1 MWPFDY
7 LKKKREKAEQERLK
21 IQQEQARA
29 EHERLQ
35 KLEDERIEKERQKWL
50 EENHKKATERNI
62 KLRALREHFKEVT
75 ADIDA
80 ENEAKAEEQR
90 RKIKEEQERV
100 VSERNKRIEE
110 QRKKKEEEIRQ
121 QQRGQEVKFNNNG
134 IKAEVDSIISTFE
147 SGNIAFL
154 QQKLYELYSKFN
166 KPGGG
171 KLITSF
177 AEKDRLCEV
186 FNLCLQYDW
195 INDPDIREVWSENAF
210 YCISEYFK
218 VANSRQDYFA
228 AALDLFITCVYG
240 KVCLKTKFD
249 DILNKARSHPIH
261 RSIFTQSEYEQG
273 ADYLIREFAFF
284 SATII
289 SPMVK
294 LHPDIIS
301 PKLKRDFELAKT
313 DFEFA
318 AILPEEILQKMHLI
332 SAIIGSILDSM

>member
-7 LKKKREKAEQERLK
+7 FKKKREKAEQERLRMERE
-21 IQQEQARA
+21 QERA
-29 EHERLQ
+29 EHVRLQ

-50 EENHKKATERNI
+50 EENHRKATERNA
-62 KLRALREHFKEVT
+62 KLRALRDHLKEVT

-90 RKIKEEQERV
+90 RKMIEEEERV
-100 VSERNKRIEE
+100 VAERNKRIEE
-110 QRKKKEEEIRQ
+110 QRKKKEHEIRQ
-121 QQRGQEVKFNNNG
+121 KQKAEQKVNNMG
-134 IKAEVDSIISTFE
+134 IKTEVDNIIATFE
-147 SGNIAFL
+147 TGNIALL

-171 KLITSF
+171 KLVTSF
-177 AEKDRLCEV
+177 PEKDRLCEV

-218 VANSRQDYFA
+218 VANSKQDYFA
-228 AALDLFITCVYG
+228 AALDLFITCAYG
-240 KVCLKTKFD
+240 KISLKTKFD
-249 DILNKARSHPIH
+249 DILNKARLHPIH
-261 RSIFTQSEYEQG
+261 NSIFAQSEYEQG
-273 ADYLIREFAFF
+273 SDYLIREFAFF
-284 SATII
+284 SATLI

-294 LHPDIIS
+294 MHPDIIS
-301 PKLKRDFELAKT
+301 PNLQRDYELAKT

-318 AILPEEILQKMHLI
+318 TISPEDIMKKMHLI
-332 SAIIGSILDSM
+332 SAIIGSVLDSM

>member
-50 EENHKKATERNI
+50 EENHKKATERNT

-90 RKIKEEQERV
+90 RKIKEEEERV
-100 VSERNKRIEE
+100 ISERNKRIEE

-121 QQRGQEVKFNNNG
+121 QKRGQEVKVNNNG

-171 KLITSF
+171 KLVTSF
-177 AEKDRLCEV
+177 PEKDRLCEV

-218 VANSRQDYFA
+218 VANSKQDYFA
-228 AALDLFITCVYG
+228 AALDLFITCAYG
-240 KVCLKTKFD
+240 KISLKTKFD

-318 AILPEEILQKMHLI
+318 AISPEEILQKMHLI

>member
-50 EENHKKATERNI
+50 EENHRKATERNM
-62 KLRALREHFKEVT
+62 KFRALREHFKEVT

-80 ENEAKAEEQR
+80 ENEAKAEDQR
-90 RKIKEEQERV
+90 RKMKEEEERV
-100 VSERNKRIEE
+100 IAERNKRIEE
-110 QRKKKEEEIRQ
+110 QRKKKEDEMLKK
-121 QQRGQEVKFNNNG
+121 QEAEKGVNNMG
-134 IKAEVDSIISTFE
+134 IKAEVDSIIATFE
-147 SGNIAFL
+147 SGNIALL

-171 KLITSF
+171 KLITAF
-177 AEKDRLCEV
+177 VEKDRLCEV

-218 VANSRQDYFA
+218 VANSKQDYFA
-228 AALDLFITCVYG
+228 ASLDLFITCAYG
-240 KVCLKTKFD
+240 KVSLKTKFD
-249 DILNKARSHPIH
+249 DVLNKARLHPIH
-261 RSIFTQSEYEQG
+261 NSIFTQSEYQQG
-273 ADYLIREFAFF
+273 SDYLIREFAFF
-284 SATII
+284 SATLI

-294 LHPDIIS
+294 MHPNIIS
-301 PKLKRDFELAKT
+301 PKLQRDYELAKT

-318 AILPEEILQKMHLI
+318 TISPEDIMKKMHLI
-332 SAIIGSILDSM
+332 SAIIGSILDNM

>member
-1 MWPFDY
+1 MWPFDF

-50 EENHKKATERNI
+50 EENHKKATERNT

-90 RKIKEEQERV
+90 RKIKEEEERV
-100 VSERNKRIEE
+100 ISERNKRIEE

-121 QQRGQEVKFNNNG
+121 QKRGQEVKVNNNG

-171 KLITSF
+171 KLVTSF
-177 AEKDRLCEV
+177 PEKDRLCEV

-218 VANSRQDYFA
+218 VANSKQDYFA
-228 AALDLFITCVYG
+228 AALDLFITCAYG
-240 KVCLKTKFD
+240 KISLKTKFD

-318 AILPEEILQKMHLI
+318 AISPEEILQKMHLI

>member
-7 LKKKREKAEQERLK
+7 FKKKREKAEQERLK

-80 ENEAKAEEQR
+80 ENEAKAEELR
-90 RKIKEEQERV
+90 RKIKEEEERV
-100 VSERNKRIEE
+100 ISERNKRIEE

-166 KPGGG
+166 KSGGG

-240 KVCLKTKFD
+240 KVSLKTKFD

-261 RSIFTQSEYEQG
+261 SSIFTQSEYEQG
-273 ADYLIREFAFF
+273 ADYLIREFTFF

-318 AILPEEILQKMHLI
+318 AISPEEILQKMHLI